1 MFLPLQNS
9 LQSDSLIIDDRKEIR
24 KRGALPVKDKKL
36 LDEFRK
42 IYPEKFAAEEE
53 IFSHIHAGD
62 SIFIGTGCGEPQYLI
77 SALVGYVKNHPKAF
91 FDTELIHVWTL
102 GIAPYT
108 DEKLQENFRLDSFFV
123 GESTRSSVNRGG
135 ADYTPI
141 FLSSVPDLFR
151 SEMIPVDV
159 ALIQTSLPD
168 KHGYL
173 SLGISVDVTESAV
186 EMAKLVVAQVNMNMP
201 RTHGDGFINIK
212 DIDFLLPYDEPLL
225 EYSVKAPN
233 DIVQSIGRYVARI
246 IEDGSTIQVGYGLIP
261 DAVVPN
267 LADKK
272 DLGVHTELLSDGIVN
287 LMKKGVVTNRR
298 KTHNPGKTVASFC
311 MGSRETYDFLDENPA
326 VEFKRIDYTNNPL
339 IISRNRL
346 MTAINS
352 AMEVDL
358 TGQATAESL
367 GGTFYSGIGG
377 QADFM
382 RGAVLAPGGK
392 TILAL
397 PSTALNESVS
407 RIVPVLQEGAGVTL
421 TRGDVRYVVT
431 EYGIAYLHGKNIRER
446 AMDLIAIA
454 HPKFRPWLI
463 EAARKRNLI
472 YKDQVFI
479 PGEKGMYPEELEI
492 HRTTGKGLDLLLR
505 PVKIT
510 DEPMLKSF
518 FYDLS
523 FDSMYK
529 RFFSARKDMPHKRL
543 QDFVAVDW
551 SRKMEILATI
561 SEKEKETIIG
571 LGQYELNPDMHSAEV
586 ALVVRDKYQGLGVG
600 RELLTY
606 LIHIAR
612 RQGLLGFTGEVL
624 EENASMVRLFEK
636 MGFETAKRSEEEVYL
651 MRMWFRNKE
660 QLKGER
666 E

>member
-1 MFLPLQNS
+1 MKDWKFL
-9 LQSDSLIIDDRKEIR
+9 EEF
-24 KRGALPVKDKKL
+24 KKVH
-36 LDEFRK
+36 
-42 IYPEKFAAEEE
+42 PEKFASGDE

-62 SIFIGTGCGEPQYLI
+62 RIFIGTGCGEPQYLV
-77 SALVGYVKNHPKAF
+77 SALVNYVKNHPKAF
-91 FDTELIHVWTL
+91 FDAELIHVWTL
-102 GIAPYT
+102 GVAPYT

-123 GESTRSSVNRGG
+123 GDSTRNSVNRGA
-135 ADYTPI
+135 ADYTPV

-151 SEMIPVDV
+151 SKLIPVDV

-173 SLGISVDVTESAV
+173 SLGISVDVVESAV
-186 EMAKLVVAQVNMNMP
+186 EMAELVVAQVNMHMP

-212 DIDFLLPYDEPLL
+212 YIDFILPHDEPLL

-233 DIVQSIGRYVARI
+233 NIVQSIGRYVARI

-267 LADKK
+267 LVDKK

-287 LMKKGVVTNRR
+287 LMKKGVVTNRK
-298 KTHNPGKTVASFC
+298 KTHNPGKTIASFC
-311 MGSRETYDFLDENPA
+311 MGSKETYDFLDENPA
-326 VEFKRIDYTNNPL
+326 VEFKRIDYTNHP
-339 IISRNRL
+339 IIIARNHL

-397 PSTALNESVS
+397 PSTALDESVS
-407 RIVPVLQEGAGVTL
+407 RIVPALQEGAGVTL
-421 TRGDVRYVVT
+421 NRGDVRYVVT

-454 HPKFRPWLI
+454 HPKFRPWLM
-463 EAARKRNLI
+463 ETARKRALI

-479 PGEKGMYPEELEI
+479 PGDKGMYPEELEI
-492 HRTTGKGLDLLLR
+492 YRTTTKGLDLFLR
-505 PVKIT
+505 PAKIT
-510 DEPMLKSF
+510 DESILKDF

-523 FDSMYK
+523 MDSMYK
-529 RFFSARKDMPHKRL
+529 RFFSVRKDMPHKRL

-551 SRKMEILATI
+551 SRKMEILAI
-561 SEKEKETIIG
+561 IAKADMETVIG
-571 LGQYELNPDMHSAEV
+571 LGQYELNSDMHSAEV
-586 ALVVRDKYQGLGVG
+586 ALVVRDKFQGQGVG
-600 RELLTY
+600 KELLSY
-606 LIHIAR
+606 LIYLAK
-612 RQGLLGFTGEVL
+612 RQGLLGFSGEILV
-624 EENASMVRLFEK
+624 ENKSMVHLFEK
-636 MGFETAKRSEEEVYL
+636 MGFDTEKINEEGVYE
-651 MRMWFRNKE
+651 MRMWFRNK
-660 QLKGER
+660 GER
-666 E
+666 G

>member
-1 MFLPLQNS
+1 MTPS
-9 LQSDSLIIDDRKEIR
+9 LWATAPEI
-24 KRGALPVKDKKL
+24 PST
-36 LDEFRK
+36 
-42 IYPEKFAAEEE
+42 AAQQ
-53 IFSHIHAGD
+53 
-62 SIFIGTGCGEPQYLI
+62 T
-77 SALVGYVKNHPKAF
+77 
-91 FDTELIHVWTL
+91 
-102 GIAPYT
+102 
-108 DEKLQENFRLDSFFV
+108 
-123 GESTRSSVNRGG
+123 TRPSSSPR
-135 ADYTPI
+135 
-141 FLSSVPDLFR
+141 VPDLFR
-151 SEMIPVDV
+151 SELIPVDV

-173 SLGISVDVTESAV
+173 SLGISVDMVKSAV

-267 LADKK
+267 LMDKR

-287 LMKKGVVTNRR
+287 LMKRGVVNNRK

-339 IISRNRL
+339 IIARNRL

-352 AMEVDL
+352 AMEIDL

-407 RIVPVLQEGAGVTL
+407 RIVPILQEGAGVTL
-421 TRGDVRYVVT
+421 NQGRCALCGNGVWNCLSARQEYSGEGHGSHCHRSSQIPALADRGGPGR
-431 EYGIAYLHGKNIRER
+431 GL
-446 AMDLIAIA
+446 
-454 HPKFRPWLI
+454 
-463 EAARKRNLI
+463 LI

-492 HRTTGKGLDLLLR
+492 FRTTSKGLNIFLR

-510 DEPMLKSF
+510 DESMLKDF

-523 FDSMYK
+523 EESMYS

-543 QDFVAVDW
+543 QDFVAVDY
-551 SRKMEILATI
+551 SKKMEILAVI
-561 SEKEKETIIG
+561 VEKEKETIIG

-586 ALVVRDKYQGLGVG
+586 ALVVRDKFQGQGVG
-600 RELLTY
+600 MELLSYLTY
-606 LIHIAR
+606 LAK

-624 EENASMVRLFEK
+624 VENKSMVRLFEK
-636 MGFETAKRSEEEVYL
+636 MGFDTEKRREEGVYE
-651 MRMWFRNKE
+651 MRMWFGKV
-660 QLKGER
+660 R
-666 E
+666 EKS

>member
-1 MFLPLQNS
+1 M
-9 LQSDSLIIDDRKEIR
+9 
-24 KRGALPVKDKKL
+24 KDKTL
-36 LDEFRK
+36 LEEFK
-42 IYPEKFAAEEE
+42 KTYPEKFASEVE

-62 SIFIGTGCGEPQYLI
+62 RIFIGTGCGEPQYLV

-91 FDTELIHVWTL
+91 FDAELIHVWTL
-102 GIAPYT
+102 GVAPYT

-123 GESTRSSVNRGG
+123 GDSTRNSVNRGA
-135 ADYTPI
+135 ADYTPV

-151 SEMIPVDV
+151 SELIPVDV

-173 SLGISVDVTESAV
+173 SLGISVDVVESAV
-186 EMAKLVVAQVNMNMP
+186 EMAELVVAQVNMNMP

-212 DIDFLLPYDEPLL
+212 DINFLLPYDEPLL

-261 DAVVPN
+261 DAVLPN
-267 LADKK
+267 LVDKK
-272 DLGVHTELLSDGIVN
+272 DLGVHTELLGDGIVN
-287 LMKKGVVTNRR
+287 LMKKGVVTNRK

-311 MGSRETYDFLDENPA
+311 MGSRETYEFLDENPA
-326 VEFKRIDYTNNPL
+326 VEFKRIDYTNHPL
-339 IISRNRL
+339 IIARNHL

-407 RIVPVLQEGAGVTL
+407 RIVPTLQEGAGVTL
-421 TRGDVRYVVT
+421 NRGDVRYVVT

-454 HPKFRPWLI
+454 HPKFRPWLM
-463 EAARKRNLI
+463 ETARKRALI

-492 HRTTGKGLDLLLR
+492 YRTTGKGLNLFLR
-505 PVKIT
+505 PAKIT
-510 DEPMLKSF
+510 DESLLKDF

-523 FDSMYK
+523 EASLYK
-529 RFFSARKDMPHKRL
+529 RFFSARTDMPHKRL
-543 QDFVAVDW
+543 QDFVAVDY
-551 SRKMEILATI
+551 SKKMEILATI
-561 SEKEKETIIG
+561 RENEKEIVIG
-571 LGQYELNPDMHSAEV
+571 LGQYELNSDMHSAEV
-586 ALVVRDKYQGLGVG
+586 ALVVRDKFQGQGVG
-600 RELLTY
+600 RELLSY
-606 LIHIAR
+606 LIYLAK
-612 RQGLLGFTGEVL
+612 RQGLLGFSGDVL
-624 EENASMVRLFEK
+624 LENRAMVRLFEE
-636 MGFETAKRSEEEVYL
+636 MGFDTEKRSEEGVYE
-651 MRMWFRNKE
+651 MRMWFRNR
-660 QLKGER
+660 GEW

>member
-1 MFLPLQNS
+1 M
-9 LQSDSLIIDDRKEIR
+9 KM
-24 KRGALPVKDKKL
+24 KDTRL
-36 LDEFRK
+36 LEEFKK
-42 IYPEKFAAEEE
+42 IYPEKFASEES

-62 SIFIGTGCGEPQYLI
+62 RIFIGTGCGEPQYLLA
-77 SALVGYVKNHPKAF
+77 ALVNYVKSHPKAF
-91 FDTELIHVWTL
+91 FDAELIHVWTL
-102 GIAPYT
+102 GVAPYT

-123 GESTRSSVNRGG
+123 GDSTRNSVNRGG
-135 ADYTPI
+135 ADYTPV

-151 SEMIPVDV
+151 SELIPVDV

-173 SLGISVDVTESAV
+173 SLGISVDVVESAV
-186 EMAKLVVAQVNMNMP
+186 EMADLVVAQVNMNMP

-212 DIDFLLPYDEPLL
+212 DINYILPHDEPLL

-233 DIVQSIGRYVARI
+233 DIVQRIGRYVASI
-246 IEDGSTIQVGYGLIP
+246 IEDSSTIQVGYGLIP

-267 LADKK
+267 LVEKR
-272 DLGVHTELLSDGIVN
+272 DLGVHTELLSDGIVD
-287 LMKKGVVTNRR
+287 LMKKGVVTNKK

-311 MGSRETYDFLDENPA
+311 MGSVDTYDFLDENPA
-326 VEFKRIDYTNNPL
+326 VEFKRIDYTNHPL
-339 IISRNRL
+339 IISRHRL

-352 AMEVDL
+352 AMEMDL

-407 RIVPVLQEGAGVTL
+407 RIVPVLQEGAGVTMN
-421 TRGDVRYVVT
+421 RGDVRYVVT

-446 AMDLIAIA
+446 AMDLISIA
-454 HPKFRPWLI
+454 HPKFRPWLM
-463 EAARKRNLI
+463 ESAKKRAII

-492 HRTTGKGLDLLLR
+492 YRTTSKGLNLLLR
-505 PVKIT
+505 PAKIT
-510 DEPMLKSF
+510 DESLLKDF

-523 FDSMYK
+523 EDSLYK

-543 QDFVAVDW
+543 QDFVAVDY

-561 SEKEKETIIG
+561 VEKEKETIIG
-571 LGQYELNPDMHSAEV
+571 LGQYELNSDMHLAEV
-586 ALVVRDKYQGLGVG
+586 ALVVKDRFQGRGVG
-600 RELLTY
+600 KEILNY
-606 LIHIAR
+606 LIYLAR

-624 EENASMVRLFEK
+624 VANRSMVRLFEK
-636 MGFETAKRSEEEVYL
+636 MGFDTEKRGEEGVYE
-651 MRMWFRNKE
+651 MRMWFGQR
-660 QLKGER
+660 GEKSR
-666 E
+666 KLPNRIEGAG